1 MKPKIVILIIIIQ
14 CFLFSKSQAQNIF
27 DNKYLI
33 VLDAQEYYTNGK
45 LTDISTQDVINSIN
59 QTINKID
66 KNNVAFVTRK
76 HKLLNLSLSFPFIYT
91 SYDSSAMQ
99 IDNRLDLVNNNIFTR
114 EKSNAF
120 SINELCNFLKQK
132 NAKEIIMIGFLA
144 DEYLYDSILE
154 GKKLGYDMY
163 VIPQAIIGKSQKGKI
178 ESIKKL
184 IKNEIKILEI
194 E

>member
-1 MKPKIVILIIIIQ
+1 L
-14 CFLFSKSQAQNIF
+14 A
-27 DNKYLI
+27 
-33 VLDAQEYYTNGK
+33 
-45 LTDISTQDVINSIN
+45 DISTQDVINSIN
-59 QTINKID
+59 QVITKID
-66 KNNVAFVTRK
+66 IKNVAYVTRK
-76 HKLLNLSLSFPFIYT
+76 HKLLNVSLSFPFIYT
-91 SYDSSAMQ
+91 SYDSSAMR
-99 IDNRLDLVNNNIFTR
+99 IDNRLKLVNDNIFSR

-163 VIPQAIIGKSQKGKI
+163 VIPQAIIGKSQKGKN

-184 IKNEIKILEI
+184 ITNGIQIL
-194 E
+194 